1 MKRDPELLQKLID
14 GITETGTIKNACRMH
29 GVSNG
34 AFFNWCKQS
43 TTIGDEEFMVSIGDE
58 PMLFHNA
65 VRSAQR
71 AVSFEILENFRYRM
85 LHGTDEV
92 ARFQGKT
99 VFQRFPE
106 LDGWSDDEIREVG
119 LERYKRDPLTGDFM
133 PELIHHEPVMQGVL
147 ALLAAEYGSLFGNKQ
162 TIEVN
167 SRTTGVQVVKHQFAP
182 KPRPVQEIAPAP
194 PIATIEAPIDAEA
207 TDIVTNDLSDT
218 EPDDLSDVLGEAP
231 RSAEPVTPPPP
242 TLPTGATP
250 PPGQPA
256 KPLSELQRD
265 LLDRLARRPGAARAS
280 AVVMPNVG
288 RPEADDLDPR
298 RTGAGSA
305 PPANAIKMV

>member
-14 GITETGTIKNACRMH
+14 GIQEYGTIKSACRAS

-34 AFFNWCKQS
+34 SFFSWCKLS
-43 TTIGDEEFMVSIGDE
+43 ASEGGEEFVVSVGEE
-58 PMLFHNA
+58 PMLFHEA
-65 VRSAQR
+65 VRTAQR
-71 AVSFEILENFRYRM
+71 SVSFEILESYRYRM

-99 VFQRFPE
+99 VYQRFPE

-119 LERYKRDPLTGDFM
+119 LERYKRDPLTGEFM

-147 ALLAAEYGSLFGNKQ
+147 ALLAAEFGKLYGNKQ
-162 TIEVN
+162 TIEVS
-167 SRTTGVQVVKHQFAP
+167 SRSTGVRVVKHQFAP
-182 KPRPVQEIAPAP
+182 KPPLAGVQDIGPAL
-194 PIATIEAPIDAEA
+194 PIAAIGAPVDLEA
-207 TDIVTNDLSDT
+207 TDLCDL

-231 RSAEPVTPPPP
+231 LSAEPVTPPPP
-242 TLPTGATP
+242 AQPAVATRP
-250 PPGQPA
+250 PAQTA
-256 KPLSELQRD
+256 KPLSDLQRD

-288 RPEADDLDPR
+288 KPEADDLDPR

-305 PPANAIKMV
+305 PPPYAIKMV

>member
-1 MKRDPELLQKLID
+1 MKREPELLQKLVE
-14 GITETGTIKNACRMH
+14 GIQEYGTINNACRAC

-43 TTIGDEEFMVSIGDE
+43 TTIGGEEFMVSIGDE
-58 PMLFHNA
+58 PMPFHEA
-65 VRSAQR
+65 VRIAQR
-71 AVSFEILENFRYRM
+71 CVSFDILESYRYRM

-99 VFQRFPE
+99 VYQRFPE
-106 LDGWSDDEIREVG
+106 LDGWSDDDIRGLG
-119 LERYKRDPLTGDFM
+119 LERYKRDPVTGEFM
-133 PELIHHEPVMQGVL
+133 PELIHHEPAIQGVL
-147 ALLAAEYGSLFGNKQ
+147 ALLAAEFGSLYGNKQ

-167 SRTTGVQVVKHQFAP
+167 SRSTGVQVVKHQFAP
-182 KPRPVQEIAPAP
+182 KPRAVQEITSAP

-207 TDIVTNDLSDT
+207 TDIVADDLSDT
-218 EPDDLSDVLGEAP
+218 EPDDLSDLLREAP

-242 TLPTGATP
+242 ALPTGATP
-250 PPGQPA
+250 PPGQVA

-280 AVVMPNVG
+280 AVVMPDVG

-298 RTGAGSA
+298 RTGAGSV